1 MKLMRL
7 SLLIVILSLF
17 FVSDVIALTKDGEL
31 YFPMEKGRTWE
42 YRVNKVYNVI
52 DKEVNYTMLVTNL
65 GWRKYGKP
73 RKVAGSYRP
82 FVALSKKYTYYNGF
96 EDTYYQFYG
105 ENNKGIYL
113 IADQKKT
120 DPQPLE
126 KNPPLS
132 VLIYPIKVGTTLR
145 EDVFSGYKISK
156 IVSTTESITV
166 KAGTFNNCIK
176 YEAESHIAGVIGN
189 TTSWIAPN
197 IGLVKS
203 IYIGEGKYGAKVI
216 TELISY
222 KK

>member
-7 SLLIVILSLF
+7 SLLVVIFSLF
-17 FVSDVIALTKDGEL
+17 FVFFVIALTKDGEL
-31 YFPMEKGRTWE
+31 YFPMEKGRTWK

-52 DKEVNYTMLVTNL
+52 DKEEKYTMLVTNL
-65 GWRKYGKP
+65 GWRKYGEPK
-73 RKVAGSYRP
+73 KVAGSYRP
-82 FVALSKKYTYYNGF
+82 FVALSKKYTYYNGL

-105 ENNKGIYL
+105 ENKKGIYL

-120 DPQPLE
+120 DPQPIE

-132 VLIYPIKVGTTLR
+132 VLIYPIKVGTTLQ
-145 EDVFSGYKISK
+145 EDVISGYKISK
-156 IVSTTESITV
+156 IVSTNESIKV
-166 KAGTFNNCIK
+166 KAGTFNNCMK
-176 YEAESHIAGVIGN
+176 YEAESHISGAIGR
-189 TTSWIAPN
+189 TISWIAPN